1 LSCCQKVR
9 KTCQDVINKSTLNLV
24 QINDEKIEK
33 LVRELKPI
41 DNVIYDRWSDWHI
54 QNPK

>member
-1 LSCCQKVR
+1 
-9 KTCQDVINKSTLNLV
+9 VINKSTLNLV